1 MINFATKALNSV
13 GLKIRPLVRWSRIIG
28 LALCG
33 LALASCTGGPS
44 LPDREA
50 PSKIENP
57 AINHLLEPGNRVG
70 ITVFGETNLSGDFFV
85 DPSGTLALP
94 LVGSVAASGIT
105 TDELSVRIRDLLV
118 RQGYLRNPQVSVE
131 IRSFRPFYVLGE
143 VRQPGEFEYNT
154 GMTVLGAI
162 ARAGGY
168 DYRAIEGDV
177 VLVRTENDTQ
187 IDYRANEKTPILPGD
202 IVRVLERRF

>member
-1 MINFATKALNSV
+1 M
-13 GLKIRPLVRWSRIIG
+13 
-28 LALCG
+28 
-33 LALASCTGGPS
+33 ASCTGGPS